1 MVAARAGA
9 SMKRP
14 GTLTVGQIGAVI
26 AGNALEFY
34 DFLTF
39 SFFAVQIGQAFFPSQ
54 DSTFSLLATLATFG
68 VGFLTRP
75 LGGMLIG
82 PLGDRIG
89 RKPAMLFCFALMG
102 GSMLGLA
109 ITPSY
114 ASIGMAA
121 PVIAVV
127 LRLAQGFALGGEV
140 GPATAFL
147 LEAAPAH
154 RRGFYVALQHA
165 TQYTAGLISGLVGL
179 VLANLL
185 TDQQFGVF
193 GWRIAMLIGVAVVP
207 FALIVRSRLPETLQI
222 ESGPRPKRLSR
233 PQLIMGLMG
242 VAMLAS
248 NTIAT
253 YVTNYIGVFA
263 IHTLG
268 MPARLAFAGTAA
280 TGLCGMIGALFSG
293 WLSDRIGRK
302 PVMIG
307 GTLVLLAA
315 SVPLFLALT
324 RWPNIYGLIAVSGAT
339 AGLVAIY
346 GPAILANLTETL
358 PPSLRAGSVG
368 IIYALAISTFGGTAQ
383 FAATWLIAV
392 TGSPIAPAWYMSA
405 ALLVGLAGMLG
416 MRETAPVKTGGTLKS

>member
-1 MVAARAGA
+1 MQQQR
-9 SMKRP
+9 
-14 GTLTVGQIGAVI
+14 TLTIGQIGAVI

-39 SFFAVQIGQAFFPSQ
+39 SFFAVQIGQAFFPST

-75 LGGMLIG
+75 LGGALIG

-109 ITPSY
+109 VTPGY
-114 ASIGMAA
+114 AQIGMAA
-121 PVIAVV
+121 PIIAVL

-154 RRGFYVALQHA
+154 RRGLYVSLQHA
-165 TQYTAGLISGLVGL
+165 TQYAANLASGLVGL
-179 VLANLL
+179 TLANLL
-185 TDQQFGVF
+185 SDAQFGSW
-193 GWRIAMLIGVAVVP
+193 GWRIAMLVGVAVVP
-207 FALIVRSRLPETLQI
+207 FALIIRRRLPETLHI
-222 ESGPRPKRLSR
+222 ESGPRVARLSR
-233 PQLIMGLMG
+233 PQLILGLMG
-242 VAMLAS
+242 IAMLAS
-248 NTIAT
+248 NTIST

-268 MPARLAFAGTAA
+268 MPARLAFAATAA

-293 WLSDRIGRK
+293 WLSDRIGRRQ
-302 PVMIG
+302 VMIG
-307 GTLVLLAA
+307 GTLILLALG
-315 SVPLFLALT
+315 VPFYLALT
-324 RWPNIYGLIAVSGAT
+324 HWPSLYGLVAVSGAMG
-339 AGLVAIY
+339 ALVAFY
-346 GPAILANLTETL
+346 GPAILASLTETL

-368 IIYALAISTFGGTAQ
+368 IIYALAISIFGGTAQ
-383 FAATWLIAV
+383 FVITWLIAV
-392 TGSPIAPAWYMSA
+392 TGSPIAPAWYMSV
-405 ALLVGLAGMLG
+405 ALLVGLLG
-416 MRETAPVKTGGTLKS
+416 MARMGETAPVKLHR